1 MLYRP
6 EKQEDCYMGNSFQ
19 IRTKTKNV
27 KRVSTKYIGNVFCE
41 GEEEFIWDVSLCN
54 KMERMREWER
64 ERERE
69 RERWR
74 VFGWCLWMLVNQN

>member
-1 MLYRP
+1 
-6 EKQEDCYMGNSFQ
+6 MGNSFQ

-69 RERWR
+69 REREMAGVWLVSVDARQSKLVSATMKSWR
-74 VFGWCLWMLVNQN
+74 